1 MHRLFSGIFRC
12 LKSFCDFPANLK
24 KVLALVLAFACAF
37 TMFAGAAFTD
47 SADIKVDADVVD
59 TLVSLGIV
67 EGFEDGSFQPNGTVT
82 RAQMAKMIYVLR
94 TGKSDASAYNDD
106 KTSFTDIGSHWARGY
121 IKYCQSLGII
131 AGKSNTIFAPN
142 ATVTAQEA
150 AKMLLVTLGYDATKA
165 GLTGSGWA
173 ARTNALADEN
183 GLLEDVNTSFTGPCP
198 RQYAAQLIYN
208 ALDTETVVWRDDT
221 YTNENYAGTPNK
233 TIGQKYMGL
242 ESKDTGVLAA
252 VSKED
257 GKDTFRLTVN
267 GLPSLSKVSKDY
279 SSLLGQEVKVLYK
292 ETDKVYG
299 VYATDKNLT
308 VTTLVDDIDDADK
321 TNGKF
326 KVDGTEYKTN
336 ATGNA
341 TAQDTILVY
350 TTADLTETKALGKK
364 DDKGNLIGTDG
375 VALKSIPAYET
386 VTLIDNNDDDKI
398 DFGVYTPFTFAKVTY
413 KGTDSITLKAMGD
426 TKFAGD
432 KTGIDYDLKDD
443 DVTLY
448 DGAKKD
454 DYVLVTEGA
463 YTATGYTNIVK
474 ATTVSGKVAAR
485 KTATVGEGDK
495 AVTVAKD
502 VRVGTTWY
510 KVANYKTNTDANKTS
525 VDDEYDFYGV
535 NGFVFFAD
543 KTKGSVS
550 ASNIAFVD
558 KAAAKDYGTDAGD
571 VILANLYFA
580 DGTSKKDVSVATVND
595 QDIDDLSKDSETI
608 GGVSV
613 KYAAAVKVA
622 NAMVAQRLYKYS
634 VKSNGDYEL
643 TALSNDEKGS
653 YDEYVT
659 TGVKAT
665 LTNKDGKFTGVT
677 VGSNKA
683 STVRFADDAVV
694 FVKDKDD
701 VKVRTGKSVAA
712 WKNHETAGY
721 MSYICG
727 LADKTS
733 GNYYMGIGAVV
744 LGADQKVTGNS
755 DVKYGMLVSDLSESK
770 TDSTN
775 YYNFTVW
782 NGTKNVDVKVE
793 TKDAYKSF
801 GKNTFIAYTEVETV
815 DGVTEIEIENSYKDA
830 QITPAGNEV
839 KTVDN
844 AVAIKSLDKDT
855 ISFYGVEEGKEYDL
869 SDDLVVIGVNTED
882 KKGVAGVE
890 LDVADETSKDGVY
903 FKNAVF
909 FMDGDEVIAVF
920 VDSKGAM
927 YKDGNKLDTTPAKGD
942 K

>member
-131 AGKSNTIFAPN
+131 AGKSNTKFVPN
-142 ATVTAQEA
+142 EKVSAQEA
-150 AKMLLVTLGYDATKA
+150 AKMLLVTLGYDANKA
-165 GLTGSGWA
+165 GLVGTNWA
-173 ARTNALADEN
+173 AKTNALADEN

-208 ALDTETVVWRDDT
+208 ALDTETVVWRDDA

-267 GLPSLSKVSKDY
+267 GLPSMTKVEKDY

-336 ATGNA
+336 TTSAKA
-341 TAQDTILVY
+341 EDTILVY
-350 TTADLTETKALGKK
+350 TTADLTGTKALGEK

-426 TKFAGD
+426 TKFAGS

-485 KTATVGEGDK
+485 KTATVKVDGTDT
-495 AVTVAKD
+495 TVAKE

-510 KVANYKTNTDANKTS
+510 KVANYETNTDANKIA
-525 VDDEYDFYGV
+525 VDDEFDFYGV

-543 KTKGSVS
+543 KTAGSVS

-558 KAAAKDYGTDAGD
+558 KAAEKDYGTDAGD

-580 DGTSKKDVSVATVND
+580 DGTSKKDVTVATVD
-595 QDIDDLSKDSETI
+595 DVDIDDTAEDAKI
-608 GGVSV
+608 
-613 KYAAAVKVA
+613 VA
-622 NAMVAQRLYKYS
+622 AMVAQRLYKYS

-659 TGVKAT
+659 TGEKAS
-665 LTNKDGKFTGVT
+665 LTNKDGKFSGVT
-677 VGSNKA
+677 VGSSKA
-683 STVRFADDAVV
+683 TTVRFSDDAVV

-712 WKNHETAGY
+712 WKNHDTAGY

-830 QITPAGNEV
+830 QITTAGDEV
-839 KTVDN
+839 KTVDK

-927 YKDGNKLDTTPAKGD
+927 YKDGNKLDTTPVKAD

>member
-1 MHRLFSGIFRC
+1 MTAPPYGFPLILFPYFYLFDVFLILF
-12 LKSFCDFPANLK
+12 KSSYFCYFPFFIAYNTVLDSLYCNLK

-47 SADIKVDADVVD
+47 SADIKVDTEVVD
-59 TLVSLGIV
+59 TLVSLGV
-67 EGFEDGSFQPNGTVT
+67 VNGYDDGSFKPNGTVT
-82 RAQMAKMIYVLR
+82 RAEMAKMIYVLR
-94 TGKSDASAYNDD
+94 TGNSDASAYNDD

-131 AGKSNTIFAPN
+131 AGKSNTKFVPN
-142 ATVTAQEA
+142 EKVSAQEA
-150 AKMLLVTLGYDATKA
+150 AKMLLVTLGYNAQKA
-165 GLTGSGWA
+165 GLVGTGWA
-173 ARTNALADEN
+173 SKTNALADEN
-183 GLLEDVNTSFTGPCP
+183 GLLEDVNTSFTSACP

-208 ALDTETVVWRDDT
+208 ALDTETVVWRDDA

-267 GLPSLSKVSKDY
+267 GLPSMTKVEKDY

-336 ATGNA
+336 TTSAKA
-341 TAQDTILVY
+341 EDTILVY
-350 TTADLTETKALGKK
+350 TTADLTGTKALGEK

-426 TKFAGD
+426 TKFAGS

-485 KTATVGEGDK
+485 KTATVKVDGTDT
-495 AVTVAKD
+495 TVAKE

-510 KVANYKTNTDANKTS
+510 KVANYETNTDANKIA
-525 VDDEYDFYGV
+525 VDDEFDFYGV

-543 KTKGSVS
+543 KTAGSVS

-558 KAAAKDYGTDAGD
+558 KAAEKDYGTDAGD

-580 DGTSKKDVSVATVND
+580 DGTSKKDVTVATVD
-595 QDIDDLSKDSETI
+595 DVDIDDTAEDAKI
-608 GGVSV
+608 
-613 KYAAAVKVA
+613 VA
-622 NAMVAQRLYKYS
+622 AMVAQRLYKYS

-659 TGVKAT
+659 TGEKAS
-665 LTNKDGKFTGVT
+665 LTNKDGKFSGVT
-677 VGSNKA
+677 VGSSKA
-683 STVRFADDAVV
+683 TTVRFSDDAVV
-694 FVKDKDD
+694 FVRI
-701 VKVRTGKSVAA
+701 RTTLRFA
-712 WKNHETAGY
+712 
-721 MSYICG
+721 
-727 LADKTS
+727 
-733 GNYYMGIGAVV
+733 
-744 LGADQKVTGNS
+744 
-755 DVKYGMLVSDLSESK
+755 
-770 TDSTN
+770 
-775 YYNFTVW
+775 
-782 NGTKNVDVKVE
+782 
-793 TKDAYKSF
+793 
-801 GKNTFIAYTEVETV
+801 
-815 DGVTEIEIENSYKDA
+815 
-830 QITPAGNEV
+830 PA
-839 KTVDN
+839 
-844 AVAIKSLDKDT
+844 S
-855 ISFYGVEEGKEYDL
+855 
-869 SDDLVVIGVNTED
+869 
-882 KKGVAGVE
+882 
-890 LDVADETSKDGVY
+890 
-903 FKNAVF
+903 
-909 FMDGDEVIAVF
+909 
-920 VDSKGAM
+920 
-927 YKDGNKLDTTPAKGD
+927 P
-942 K
+942 

>member
-1 MHRLFSGIFRC
+1 M
-12 LKSFCDFPANLK
+12 KNLK

-208 ALDTETVVWRDDT
+208 ALDTETVVWRDDA

-242 ESKDTGVLAA
+242 EAKDTGVLAA

-267 GLPSLSKVSKDY
+267 GLPSMTKVEKDY

-326 KVDGTEYKTN
+326 KVNGTEYKTN
-336 ATGNA
+336 ATGSA
-341 TAQDTILVY
+341 TAEDTIKVY
-350 TTADLTETKALGKK
+350 TTADLTGTKLFKK
-364 DDKGNLIGTDG
+364 DGTDG
-375 VALKSIPAYET
+375 VALKSIPDYET

-413 KGTDSITLKAMGD
+413 KGTDSITLKAMGG
-426 TKFAGD
+426 TQFAGT

-454 DYVLVTEGA
+454 DYVLVTEGK

-485 KTATVGEGDK
+485 KTATVEVGGTNT
-495 AVTVAKD
+495 TVAKD

-608 GGVSV
+608 DGVSV

-659 TGVKAT
+659 TGAKAS
-665 LTNKDGKFTGVT
+665 LTNKDGKFSGVT
-677 VGSNKA
+677 VGDSKS
-683 STVRFADDAVV
+683 STVRFSDDAVV

-830 QITPAGNEV
+830 QITTAGNEV

-927 YKDGNKLDTTPAKGD
+927 YKDGKKLDTTPAVVTAD
-942 K
+942 

>member
-1 MHRLFSGIFRC
+1 
-12 LKSFCDFPANLK
+12 
-24 KVLALVLAFACAF
+24 
-37 TMFAGAAFTD
+37 MFAGAAFTD

-131 AGKSNTIFAPN
+131 AGKSNTKFVPN
-142 ATVTAQEA
+142 EKVSAQEA
-150 AKMLLVTLGYDATKA
+150 AKMLLVTLGYDANKA
-165 GLTGSGWA
+165 GLVGTNWA
-173 ARTNALADEN
+173 AKTNALADEN

-208 ALDTETVVWRDDT
+208 ALDTETVVWRDDA
-221 YTNENYAGTPNK
+221 YTNENYAGAPNK

-326 KVDGTEYKTN
+326 KVNGTEYKTN
-336 ATGNA
+336 ATGSA
-341 TAQDTILVY
+341 TAEDTIKVY
-350 TTADLTETKALGKK
+350 TTADLTDTKLFKEK
-364 DDKGNLIGTDG
+364 GTDG
-375 VALKSIPAYET
+375 VTLKSIPAYET

-413 KGTDSITLKAMGD
+413 KGTDSITLKAMGG
-426 TKFAGD
+426 TKFGSNNS
-432 KTGIDYDLKDD
+432 KDYDLKDD

-454 DYVLVTEGA
+454 DYVLVTDGA

-485 KTATVGEGDK
+485 KTATVKVDGTDT
-495 AVTVAKD
+495 TVAKE

-510 KVANYKTNTDANKTS
+510 KVANYETNTDANKIA
-525 VDDEYDFYGV
+525 VDDEFDFYGV

-543 KTKGSVS
+543 KTAGSVS

-558 KAAAKDYGTDAGD
+558 KAAVKNYGTDAGE

-580 DGTSKKDVSVATVND
+580 DGTSKKDVSVANVND
-595 QDIDDLSKDSETI
+595 KDVDDMTKTGDVYTEATT
-608 GGVSV
+608 
-613 KYAAAVKVA
+613 VA
-622 NAMVAQRLYKYS
+622 KAMVAQRLYKYS

-659 TGVKAT
+659 TGAKAT

-839 KTVDN
+839 KTVAN

-927 YKDGNKLDTTPAKGD
+927 YKDGKKLDTTPVKAD

>member
-1 MHRLFSGIFRC
+1 
-12 LKSFCDFPANLK
+12 
-24 KVLALVLAFACAF
+24 
-37 TMFAGAAFTD
+37 MFAGAAFTD

-131 AGKSNTIFAPN
+131 AGKSNTKFVPN
-142 ATVTAQEA
+142 EKVSAQEA
-150 AKMLLVTLGYDATKA
+150 AKMLLVTLGYDANKA
-165 GLTGSGWA
+165 GLVGTNWA
-173 ARTNALADEN
+173 AKTNALADEN

-208 ALDTETVVWRDDT
+208 ALDTETVVWRDDA

-267 GLPSLSKVSKDY
+267 GLPSMTKVEKDY

-336 ATGNA
+336 TTSAKA
-341 TAQDTILVY
+341 EDTILVY
-350 TTADLTETKALGKK
+350 TTADLTGTKALGEK

-426 TKFAGD
+426 TKFAGS

-485 KTATVGEGDK
+485 KTATVKVDGTDT
-495 AVTVAKD
+495 TVAKE

-510 KVANYKTNTDANKTS
+510 KVANYETNTDANKIA
-525 VDDEYDFYGV
+525 VDDEFDFYGV

-543 KTKGSVS
+543 KTAGSVS

-558 KAAAKDYGTDAGD
+558 KAAEKDYGTDAGD

-580 DGTSKKDVSVATVND
+580 DGTSKKDVTVATVD
-595 QDIDDLSKDSETI
+595 DVDIDDTAEDAKI
-608 GGVSV
+608 
-613 KYAAAVKVA
+613 VA
-622 NAMVAQRLYKYS
+622 AMVAQRLYKYS

-659 TGVKAT
+659 TGEKAS
-665 LTNKDGKFTGVT
+665 LTNKDGKFSGVT
-677 VGSNKA
+677 VGSSKA
-683 STVRFADDAVV
+683 TTVRFSDDAVV
-694 FVKDKDD
+694 FVRI
-701 VKVRTGKSVAA
+701 RTTLRFA
-712 WKNHETAGY
+712 
-721 MSYICG
+721 
-727 LADKTS
+727 
-733 GNYYMGIGAVV
+733 
-744 LGADQKVTGNS
+744 
-755 DVKYGMLVSDLSESK
+755 
-770 TDSTN
+770 
-775 YYNFTVW
+775 
-782 NGTKNVDVKVE
+782 
-793 TKDAYKSF
+793 
-801 GKNTFIAYTEVETV
+801 
-815 DGVTEIEIENSYKDA
+815 
-830 QITPAGNEV
+830 PA
-839 KTVDN
+839 
-844 AVAIKSLDKDT
+844 S
-855 ISFYGVEEGKEYDL
+855 
-869 SDDLVVIGVNTED
+869 
-882 KKGVAGVE
+882 
-890 LDVADETSKDGVY
+890 
-903 FKNAVF
+903 
-909 FMDGDEVIAVF
+909 
-920 VDSKGAM
+920 
-927 YKDGNKLDTTPAKGD
+927 P
-942 K
+942 

>member
-1 MHRLFSGIFRC
+1 MIIRLIN
-12 LKSFCDFPANLK
+12 LFCDFRVNLK

-47 SADIKVDADVVD
+47 QADIKVDADVVD

-131 AGKSNTIFAPN
+131 AGKSSTIFAPN

-165 GLTGSGWA
+165 GLTGAGWA

-208 ALDTETVVWRDDT
+208 ALDTETVVWRDDA
-221 YTNENYAGTPNK
+221 YTNENYAGDPNK

-242 ESKDTGVLAA
+242 ESNDTGVLAA

-267 GLPSLSKVSKDY
+267 GLPSLTKVEKDY
-279 SSLLGQEVKVLYK
+279 SDLLGQKVKVLYK

-299 VYATDKNLT
+299 VYATDDNLT

-326 KVDGTEYKTN
+326 KVNGTEYKTN
-336 ATGNA
+336 TTSAKA
-341 TAQDTILVY
+341 EDTIKVY
-350 TTADLTETKALGKK
+350 TTADLTGTKAIAPK
-364 DDKGNLIGTDG
+364 DDEATDG
-375 VALKSIPAYET
+375 VALSAIPAYET

-413 KGTDSITLKAMGD
+413 KGSDSITLRAMGGTRFGSD
-426 TKFAGD
+426 SSK
-432 KTGIDYDLKDD
+432 DYDLDDD

-454 DYVLVTEGA
+454 DYVLVTDGA

-474 ATTVSGKVAAR
+474 ATVVSGKVASR
-485 KTATVGEGDK
+485 RTETVSSS
-495 AVTVAKD
+495 TVAKE
-502 VRVGTTWY
+502 VRVDGTWY
-510 KVANYKTNTDANKTS
+510 KIANYETNTDANKVA
-525 VDDEYDFYGV
+525 VDDEFDFYGV

-543 KTKGSVS
+543 KTAGSVS

-558 KAAAKDYGTDAGD
+558 KAAEKNYGTDKGD

-580 DGTSKKDVSVATVND
+580 DGTSKKDVSVATVD
-595 QDIDDLSKDSETI
+595 DVDIDKNPNSFDTP
-608 GGVSV
+608 
-613 KYAAAVKVA
+613 AVKDDTKTDA
-622 NAMVAQRLYKYS
+622 KIAEEMVAQRLYKYS

-643 TALSNDEKGS
+643 TALSDDEKGS

-659 TGVKAT
+659 TGKSAT

-677 VGSNKA
+677 VGDSKA
-683 STVRFADDAVV
+683 STVRFSDDAVV

-712 WKNHETAGY
+712 WKNHDKAGY

-727 LADKTS
+727 VADKTS
-733 GNYYMGIGAVV
+733 GNYYMGIGAIV
-744 LGADQKVTGNS
+744 LADDQKVTGNS

-770 TDSTN
+770 VDSTE

-782 NGTKNVDVKVE
+782 NGTENVDVKVE
-793 TKDAYKSF
+793 QKTAYESF
-801 GKNTFIAYTEVETV
+801 AKNTFIAYTEVETV
-815 DGVTEIEIENSYKDA
+815 DGVTEIEIENGYKDA
-830 QITPAGNEV
+830 QIDTASNEV

-844 AVAIKSLDKDT
+844 AVAIKSVDSDT
-855 ISFYGVEEGKEYDL
+855 ISFFDVESGNEYDL

-882 KKGVAGVE
+882 EKGVAGVD
-890 LDVADETSKDGVY
+890 LDVADETSTDGVY

-909 FMDGDEVIAVF
+909 FVDDGDVVAVF

-927 YKDGNKLDTTPAKGD
+927 YKDGEKLTTAK
-942 K
+942 